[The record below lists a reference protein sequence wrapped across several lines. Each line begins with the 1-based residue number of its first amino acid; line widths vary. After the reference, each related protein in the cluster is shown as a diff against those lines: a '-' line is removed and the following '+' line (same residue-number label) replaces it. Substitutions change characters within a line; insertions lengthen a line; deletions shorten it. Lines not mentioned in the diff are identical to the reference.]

1 MVSLKLLYFGAT
13 WCGPCRQF
21 GPVFSDTNS
30 DFPNVEFEKVD
41 IDEDKEMAGM
51 WSITSV
57 PTIILTKNGKEVWR
71 QAGAMSK
78 DQLTKAIQAGI
89 QE

>member
-1 MVSLKLLYFGAT
+1 MVNLKLLYFGAT

-41 IDEDKEMAGM
+41 IDDDKEMAGM
-51 WSITSV
+51 WNITSV
-57 PTIILTKNGKEVWR
+57 PTIILTKNDREVWR